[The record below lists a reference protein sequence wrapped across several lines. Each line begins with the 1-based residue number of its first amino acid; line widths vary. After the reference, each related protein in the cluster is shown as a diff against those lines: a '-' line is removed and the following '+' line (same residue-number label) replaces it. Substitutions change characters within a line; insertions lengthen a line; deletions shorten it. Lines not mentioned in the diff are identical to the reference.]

1 MAIRWRFPPWQAEEG
16 SRLIEYVAQ
25 ALQPPVQGD
34 EVEEI
39 AVLSRGGVGP
49 FAGGA
54 LAAGRSGES
63 NEQAA
68 ARCVRDIADDPV
80 ATAATAVGEAVAA
93 QPLGLP
99 RQRGGQVRGLR

>member
-1 MAIRWRFPPWQAEEG
+1 MAIRWRFRPWQAEEG
-16 SRLIEYVAQ
+16 SRLIEHVAQ

-54 LAAGRSGES
+54 LC
-63 NEQAA
+63 
-68 ARCVRDIADDPV
+68 RCPVR
-80 ATAATAVGEAVAA
+80 
-93 QPLGLP
+93 
-99 RQRGGQVRGLR
+99 